1 MLAHH
6 YHPRTRLHIKIYVTI
21 HKAIIPADTQ
31 TQSCQKPWKT
41 LEGIKVS
48 ALVGEVCCCV
58 SGEAFPLEP
67 LLSFIQHLT
76 VLSVSVLPSQWGT
89 TSWPPAIPGEVRWA
103 SGGGRW
109 KQKRKR
115 ERETST
121 GQERGFSPG
130 QSISE
135 PLWSHKKNCSKSCT
149 LASISI
155 RRLHIASMQSH
166 IVTWYHIQSC
176 RLITQLT
183 LEMDRSKAQEIDLA
197 NILPSCLPTSLLSK
211 FMVKIFFYF
220 VAPMLGLRQRLFSLF
235 ITLSVSLSMR
245 ILQQRQLDL
254 W

>member
-1 MLAHH
+1 MLLCLWRSFPPWAVVVFHTTSDSALCVSAAVPVRHH
-6 YHPRTRLHIKIYVTI
+6 QLAACHPRR
-21 HKAIIPADTQ
+21 
-31 TQSCQKPWKT
+31 
-41 LEGIKVS
+41 
-48 ALVGEVCCCV
+48 GEM
-58 SGEAFPLEP
+58 
-67 LLSFIQHLT
+67 
-76 VLSVSVLPSQWGT
+76 SV
-89 TSWPPAIPGEVRWA
+89 
-103 SGGGRW
+103 GRW
-109 KQKRKR
+109 KVEAKEK

-121 GQERGFSPG
+121 GQERGLSPG

-183 LEMDRSKAQEIDLA
+183 LEMDRSRAQEIDLA

-220 VAPMLGLRQRLFSLF
+220 VAPMLGLQQRLFSLF